1 MSVGR
6 ICQREVNTARLDE
19 SVDAAARRMKE
30 RSVGTLLVLNS
41 ESEPVGILTDRDI
54 VTRVVAEG
62 RNAHSTRI
70 RDVMTSR
77 PKTIIEET
85 PIESAIAMMRSGGF
99 RRLPVVDQAGKL
111 VGIVTLDD
119 ILALFAEEFVD
130 VGLLL
135 DKEAPRA
142 PR

>member
-1 MSVGR
+1 M
-6 ICQREVNTARLDE
+6 
-19 SVDAAARRMKE
+19 
-30 RSVGTLLVLNS
+30 
-41 ESEPVGILTDRDI
+41 TDRDI

-62 RNAHSTRI
+62 RNPHGTGI

-77 PKTIIEET
+77 PKTINEET

-111 VGIVTLDD
+111 AGIVTLDD

-135 DKEAPRA
+135 DKEASRPPR
-142 PR
+142 